1 MRVSYRKKAFFSPKN
16 SIYEIFFI
24 SCYKNALKTRII
36 FKRFHISNIC
46 LEKSLGRRW
55 KSASFSKDFI
65 YRIFVLKAASDG
77 AGKAHHFQK
86 ISYIEYL
93 S

>member
-1 MRVSYRKKAFFSPKN
+1 MRVSYRKKAIFSPKN

-46 LEKSLGRRW
+46 LENDLRRRQ
-55 KSASFSKDFI
+55 KSASYSKDFI
-65 YRIFVLKAASDG
+65 YRIFVLKKASED
-77 AGKAHHFQK
+77 AGKVHGFQK

-93 S
+93 P